1 MNIEDNLPNSYEN
14 LDQTLDAANKILDD
28 AVGNTKTLFWEF
40 QSIKR

>member
-28 AVGNTKTLFWEF
+28 AVG
-40 QSIKR
+40 